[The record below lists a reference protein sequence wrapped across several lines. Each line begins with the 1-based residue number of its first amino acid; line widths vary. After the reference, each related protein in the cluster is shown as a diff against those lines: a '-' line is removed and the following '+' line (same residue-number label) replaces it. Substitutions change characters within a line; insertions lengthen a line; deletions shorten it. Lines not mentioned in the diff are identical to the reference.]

1 MLKNKDYQTTNMNK
15 IYKLLLSFGFFA
27 TLLFSSCELYNPAE
41 PIPAYIHIENFGLTT
56 DYLTEGS
63 NSHKITDAW
72 VYVDDQLIGCF
83 ELPATFPVI
92 AEGTHKVKIVAGIK
106 VNGIASNRG
115 QYPFYNPYEQYV
127 NFEIGKKI
135 TLSPTVTYKSTTT
148 FAFMEDFE
156 VSSLTLQTTINSD
169 STIQEVVFPD
179 PNVFEGS
186 KSMIGYTDPT
196 RFRFECIT
204 ADSFALP
211 QAGAPVF
218 LEFNYRC
225 NYTIVVSII
234 ARGTTTSGQFI
245 CLNLNPTYNNW
256 KKAYIYL
263 TPNVSG
269 TFTAIDYKMVWGFH
283 NIIPLDSAVLMLD
296 NIKLVY

>member
-1 MLKNKDYQTTNMNK
+1 MNK
-15 IYKLLLSFGFFA
+15 IYKFLLSFGFFA
-27 TLLFSSCELYNPAE
+27 TLLLSSCELYNPSE
-41 PIPAYIHIENFGLTT
+41 PIPAYIHIEKFILTT
-56 DYLTEGS
+56 NYPTEGS

-72 VYVDDQLIGCF
+72 VYVNDQLIGCF

-92 AEGTHKVKIVAGIK
+92 AEGTCKVKIVAGIK

-127 NFEIGKKI
+127 NLEVGKRI

-148 FAFMEDFE
+148 FAYLEDFE
-156 VSSLTLQTTINSD
+156 VNNLSLKKTQQSD
-169 STIQEVVFPD
+169 STIQEVTD
-179 PNVFEGS
+179 PALVFEGT

-196 RFRFECIT
+196 RFRFECMT
-204 ADSFALP
+204 VDSFALP

-218 LEFNYRC
+218 LEFNYKT
-225 NYTIVVSII
+225 NYTTVVSII
-234 ARGTTTSGQFI
+234 ARGATTSDQFI
-245 CLNLNPTYNNW
+245 CLNLNPTTNW
-256 KKAYIYL
+256 NKAYIYL

-269 TFTAIDYKMVWGFH
+269 TFTALDYKMVWGFH
-283 NIIPLDSAVLMLD
+283 NTIPLDSAALMLD

>member
-1 MLKNKDYQTTNMNK
+1 MNK
-15 IYKLLLSFGFFA
+15 IYKFLLSFGFFA
-27 TLLFSSCELYNPAE
+27 TLLLSSCELYNPAE
-41 PIPAYIHIENFGLTT
+41 PIPAYIHIEKFNLTT
-56 DYLTEGS
+56 DYITEGT

-115 QYPFYNPYEQYV
+115 QYPFYNPYEQDV

-148 FAFMEDFE
+148 FAFLEDFE
-156 VSSLTLQTTINSD
+156 GALLLNTTAFSDTTLQLLSL
-169 STIQEVVFPD
+169 PD
-179 PNVFEGS
+179 PNVFEDS
-186 KSMIGYTDPT
+186 KSAIGYADPT
-196 RFRFECIT
+196 RFRFECATI
-204 ADSFALP
+204 SNYVLP
-211 QAGAPVF
+211 QTGEPVF
-218 LEFNYRC
+218 LEFNYKC
-225 NYTIVVSII
+225 NYTLTVSII
-234 ARGTTTSGQFI
+234 ARGATSIGQFT
-245 CLNLNPTYNNW
+245 CLNLNPTTSW

-283 NIIPLDSAVLMLD
+283 NLIPLDSAVVMLD

>member
-1 MLKNKDYQTTNMNK
+1 MNK
-15 IYKLLLSFGFFA
+15 IYKFLFSFGFFA
-27 TLLFSSCELYNPAE
+27 TLLFGSCELYNPSE
-41 PIPAYIHIENFGLTT
+41 PIPAYIHIEKFNLVTN
-56 DYLTEGS
+56 YATEGS

-106 VNGIASNRG
+106 VNGIAANRG

-127 NFEIGKKI
+127 NFEMGKRI
-135 TLSPTVTYKSTTT
+135 TLSPTVSYKSTTT
-148 FAFMEDFE
+148 FAFLEDFE
-156 VSSLTLQTTINSD
+156 VSSLTLETTAFSD
-169 STIQEVVFPD
+169 STIQEMTSVD
-179 PNVFEGS
+179 TVFEGS
-186 KSMIGYTDPT
+186 KSMIGYADPT

-204 ADSFALP
+204 VDSFDLP
-211 QAGAPVF
+211 QAGANVF

-225 NYTIVVSII
+225 NYTTVVSII
-234 ARGTTTSGQFI
+234 ARGTTTSSQFV

-256 KKAYIYL
+256 NKAYIFL
-263 TPNVSG
+263 TPNVSA
-269 TFTAIDYKMVWGFH
+269 TFTALDYKMVWGFH
-283 NIIPLDSAVLMLD
+283 NLIPLDSAALLLD

>member
-1 MLKNKDYQTTNMNK
+1 MNK
-15 IYKLLLSFGFFA
+15 IYKFLLSFGFFA
-27 TLLFSSCELYNPAE
+27 TFLLSSCELYNPSE
-41 PIPAYIHIENFGLTT
+41 PIPAYIHIENFNLTT
-56 DYLTEGS
+56 NYATEGS
-63 NSHKITDAW
+63 NSHKISDAW

-92 AEGTHKVKIVAGIK
+92 AEGTHKVKIIAGIK

-115 QYPFYNPYEQYV
+115 QYPFYSPYIQDV
-127 NFEIGKKI
+127 NFEIGKRV

-148 FAFMEDFE
+148 FAFMQDFE
-156 VSSLTLQTTINSD
+156 GAGLTIDTTAFSD
-169 STIQEVVFPD
+169 SALQEIVSPD
-179 PNVFEGS
+179 PNVFEGL
-186 KSMIGYTDPT
+186 KSAIGYTDPT
-196 RFRFECIT
+196 RFRFECAT
-204 ADSFALP
+204 VSNYTLP

-218 LEFNYRC
+218 LEFNYKC
-225 NYTIVVSII
+225 NYTLTVSII
-234 ARGTTTSGQFI
+234 ARGTTTSGQFV
-245 CLNLNPTYNNW
+245 CLNLNPTSYW

-283 NIIPLDSAVLMLD
+283 NTIPLDSAAVMLD